1 MVIHI
6 DPYALSEPFLL
17 RWYEVT
23 LFVSL
28 TVSLLLLWRL
38 AGKYGLEP
46 SRALSLALV
55 ALPGGLIGAR
65 LLHVIDS
72 YSYYAA
78 NPALALRVW
87 DGGFAQ
93 YGMMLGWLGCALA
106 LNALWMRL
114 PAHRFLD
121 LAPVPLLVGF
131 AVGRIGCL
139 LHGCCFGSPTN
150 LPWGVTFTHP
160 DSIIN
165 RVAPELEGVAVH
177 PVPAYEMLLFAVL
190 AVAVLYLRPRLPS
203 VPYASFMLFLLG
215 HSLIRFGTA
224 FLRHDYLDL
233 QRVGWL
239 TQAQVIAVCL
249 FIVALIWLI
258 HHHLRGNATVD
269 HHGASGGD

>member
-6 DPYALSEPFLL
+6 DPYLLRDPFLL
-17 RWYEVT
+17 QWYEVT
-23 LFVSL
+23 LFISLAVSL
-28 TVSLLLLWRL
+28 MLLWKL
-38 AGKYGLEP
+38 AARYELQP
-46 SRALSLALV
+46 SRALQLALV

-93 YGMMLGWLGCALA
+93 YGMMLGWLGFALVV
-106 LNALWMRL
+106 NRFWVQL
-114 PAHRFLD
+114 PARRFLD
-121 LAPVPLLVGF
+121 LAPVPLLTGF
-131 AVGRIGCL
+131 AIGRMGCL
-139 LHGCCFGSPTN
+139 LHGCCFGNATS

-160 DSIIN
+160 DSLIN

-177 PVPAYEMLLFAVL
+177 PVPAYEMILFALL
-190 AVAVLYLRPRLPS
+190 AAALLYLQPRLRS

-215 HSLIRFGTA
+215 HSVIRFGTS
-224 FLRHDYLDL
+224 FLRHDYTDL

-239 TQAQVIAVCL
+239 TQAQVIAACL
-249 FIVALIWLI
+249 FAAAVIWLI
-258 HHHLRGNATVD
+258 HYHTKAKAARGT
-269 HHGASGGD
+269 G